1 MELRMLRGLS
11 YEKSEIQWFNLIKS
25 TFQQR
30 KAMKEKSRD
39 NNIERPIEKAWWISE
54 NFQMTN
60 SLHCFYIQLWSFS
73 FCPLI
78 LCSKKFTAYFFM
90 SPLWNPYL
98 LLTILL
104 ELILPIINRN
114 SNIFMFVLM
123 FTYGQLT
130 VHPSIPQIFIAITL
144 SKYIDLV
151 PVIMKEEIK

>member
-1 MELRMLRGLS
+1 MQERGVLWNVSSDEGKVGLKLHYVELRMLRGLS
-11 YEKSEIQWFNLIKS
+11 YEKSEIQWHMDNLIKS

-39 NNIERPIEKAWWISE
+39 NNLERAIKKAWRISE

-78 LCSKKFTAYFFM
+78 PCCKKFTAYFSM
-90 SPLWNPYL
+90 PPLWNPYL

-104 ELILPIINRN
+104 
-114 SNIFMFVLM
+114 
-123 FTYGQLT
+123 
-130 VHPSIPQIFIAITL
+130 
-144 SKYIDLV
+144 
-151 PVIMKEEIK
+151 